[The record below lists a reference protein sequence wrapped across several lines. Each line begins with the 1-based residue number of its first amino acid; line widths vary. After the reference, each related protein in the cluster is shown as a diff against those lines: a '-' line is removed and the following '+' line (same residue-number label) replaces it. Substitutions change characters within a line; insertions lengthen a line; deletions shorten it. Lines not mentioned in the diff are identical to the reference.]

1 VVWDRVEIEILT
13 LIAKLPGV
21 MMQRECK
28 LKLDKLKRDH
38 SALFAKRSLFVQVQ
52 KMLESYSFKL
62 DMRRH
67 IMSLFSENAKL
78 KGGGP
83 VPWMGSC

>member
-1 VVWDRVEIEILT
+1 MMMIMIMMM
-13 LIAKLPGV
+13 IMMMMV
-21 MMQRECK
+21 MMIMMMMYAIYFI
-28 LKLDKLKRDH
+28 

>member
-1 VVWDRVEIEILT
+1 MT
-13 LIAKLPGV
+13 L
-21 MMQRECK
+21 
-28 LKLDKLKRDH
+28 LKPVFAVIYCTYSHQYLCIYLIYRIY

-67 IMSLFSENAKL
+67 VVSLFSEPAKL
-78 KGGGP
+78 KGGGL
-83 VPWMGSC
+83 VTWMGSC